1 MPIYL
6 MFLQHIMFSLKK
18 NGKAAVVV
26 PTGFITAKTAIELK
40 IRERLMNKKFIHGV
54 ISMPSNIFAT
64 TGTNVSIIFIDKSKN
79 NDKVLLI
86 DGSKLGEKIKDGKKQ
101 KTILRPNEINKIIN
115 CFINKEVI
123 DDFSVIVD
131 SDEIIKNNYSLSAG
145 EYFEIKVKYS
155 NLTKQEF
162 DNVMTDYKNELLSL
176 INESNNIEK
185 QILSDME
192 RCNYDEIREIK

>member
-86 DGSKLGEKIKDGKKQ
+86 DGSKLGEKIKDGKNQ

-162 DNVMTDYKNELLSL
+162 DNVMTNYKNELLSL

-192 RCNYDEIREIK
+192 RCNYDEIREIR

>member
-1 MPIYL
+1 M
-6 MFLQHIMFSLKK
+6 
-18 NGKAAVVV
+18 
-26 PTGFITAKTAIELK
+26 
-40 IRERLMNKKFIHGV
+40 
-54 ISMPSNIFAT
+54 
-64 TGTNVSIIFIDKSKN
+64 
-79 NDKVLLI
+79 LI
-86 DGSKLGEKIKDGKKQ
+86 DGSKLGEKIKDGKNQ

-162 DNVMTDYKNELLSL
+162 DNVMTNYKNELLSL

-192 RCNYDEIREIK
+192 RCNYDEIREIR